1 MPYTG
6 IVTGVP
12 TSTSYVPPDGVGS
25 WKGIVHTF
33 VRAISGGYIRSDSEK
48 EETKQKKYGIFRQNS
63 AFLSLF
69 HITAHCD
76 VIVFNPNQYCAL

>member
-6 IVTGVP
+6 IVMDVP

-33 VRAISGGYIRSDSEK
+33 KRARPGGYILSDSVEEK
-48 EETKQKKYGIFRQNS
+48 AKQKNWRFLSKIQVFS
-63 AFLSLF
+63 AFFTWL
-69 HITAHCD
+69 HTA
-76 VIVFNPNQYCAL
+76 L

>member
-1 MPYTG
+1 MPYKG

-33 VRAISGGYIRSDSEK
+33 KRNISGGYIRSDSVEEK
-48 EETKQKKYGIFRQNS
+48 RKQKYIALFKQNS
-63 AFLSLF
+63 YFLSLF
-69 HITAHCD
+69 NMSARCG
-76 VIVFNPNQYCAL
+76 VIVFNQT

>member
-6 IVTGVP
+6 IATGVP

-33 VRAISGGYIRSDSEK
+33 KRARPGGYIRSDSVEEK
-48 EETKQKKYGIFRQNS
+48 AKQKKWRFLSKIHIFS
-63 AFLSLF
+63 AFSAWL
-69 HITAHCD
+69 HTAM
-76 VIVFNPNQYCAL
+76 

>member
-6 IVTGVP
+6 IATEVP

-33 VRAISGGYIRSDSEK
+33 KRTIAGGYIRSDSVEEK
-48 EETKQKKYGIFRQNS
+48 RKQKNMALFKQNS
-63 AFLSLF
+63 DFLSLF
-69 HITAHCD
+69 HMAAHCG
-76 VIVFNPNQYCAL
+76 VIVFIRTQ

>member
-1 MPYTG
+1 MPYTE
-6 IVTGVP
+6 IAAGVP

-33 VRAISGGYIRSDSEK
+33 KRTRPGGYIRNDSAK
-48 EETKQKKYGIFRQNS
+48 DKTKQINLIFMEFLRQNS

-69 HITAHCD
+69 HMTAHCD
-76 VIVFNPNQYCAL
+76 IILFNQTR

>member
-6 IVTGVP
+6 IIMGVP

-33 VRAISGGYIRSDSEK
+33 MRTRPGGYIRSDSAN
-48 EETKQKKYGIFRQNS
+48 QKVIFMAFLGAGS

-69 HITAHCD
+69 HIAARYG
-76 VIVFNPNQYCAL
+76 VIVFNQIQ

>member
-6 IVTGVP
+6 IAMGVP

-33 VRAISGGYIRSDSEK
+33 VRAISGGYIRSDSVKEK
-48 EETKQKKYGIFRQNS
+48 NKTKNL
-63 AFLSLF
+63 AFLGKIQRF
-69 HITAHCD
+69 
-76 VIVFNPNQYCAL
+76 